1 MKTYLMEVSNAGE
14 RTVLKTFANS
24 VSFAI
29 DNMVLLETVEDL
41 FSIEDFE
48 TKEVWDF
55 TGNFNQLKDMRKG
68 LPFDVEKMVEGE
80 EIKLQ

>member
-1 MKTYLMEVSNAGE
+1 MKIRLENINAE
-14 RTVLKTFANS
+14 ELIILNEEYDAYKR
-24 VSFAI
+24 
-29 DNMVLLETVEDL
+29 DLETVEDL
-41 FSIEDFE
+41 FSIEDVE

>member
-1 MKTYLMEVSNAGE
+1 MKTYLMEVNNAGE

-24 VSFAI
+24 VAFAI
-29 DNMVLLETVEDL
+29 DNMVLLETVEDI
-41 FSIEDFE
+41 FSIEDVE
-48 TKEVWDF
+48 TKRVWDF
-55 TGNFNQLKDMRKG
+55 NGDFKQLKDMRKG

>member
-1 MKTYLMEVSNAGE
+1 MKTYLMEVNNAGE

-24 VSFAI
+24 VAFAI
-29 DNMVLLETVEDL
+29 DNMVLLGTVEDI
-41 FSIEDFE
+41 FSIEDVE
-48 TKEVWDF
+48 TKRVWDF
-55 TGNFNQLKDMRKG
+55 NGDFNQLKDMRKG

>member
-1 MKTYLMEVSNAGE
+1 MEVNNAGE

-24 VSFAI
+24 VAFAI
-29 DNMVLLETVEDL
+29 DNMVLLETVEDI
-41 FSIEDFE
+41 FSIEDVE
-48 TKEVWDF
+48 TKRVWDF
-55 TGNFNQLKDMRKG
+55 NGDFKQLKDMRKG

>member
-1 MKTYLMEVSNAGE
+1 MKTYLIEVNNAGE

-24 VSFAI
+24 VAFAI
-29 DNMVLLETVEDL
+29 DNMVLLDTVENI
-41 FSIEDFE
+41 FSIKDVESE
-48 TKEVWDF
+48 EVWDF
-55 TGNFNQLKDMRKG
+55 DGDFNHLKNMRKE